1 VVVGQPADLAGRP
14 ELEWQN
20 ECDSAGICGLS
31 GESVISQN
39 INDACNDST
48 GIREICISL
57 SVPLVSFV
65 SSNPVATRSELR
77 RLFE

>member
-1 VVVGQPADLAGRP
+1 MVVGQPADLAGRP

-20 ECDSAGICGLS
+20 ECDSAGIGGLS

-39 INDACNDST
+39 INDACNDSN
-48 GIREICISL
+48 GIQDIFISL
-57 SVPLVSFV
+57 FVPLVSFV
-65 SSNPVATRSELR
+65 SSSPVATRSALR

>member
-1 VVVGQPADLAGRP
+1 MVVEQPADLAGRP

-20 ECDSAGICGLS
+20 ECDSAGIGGLL

-48 GIREICISL
+48 GIQEVCISFF
-57 SVPLVSFV
+57 VPLVSFV
-65 SSNPVATRSELR
+65 SSNPVATRSALR
-77 RLFE
+77 RLFK

>member
-1 VVVGQPADLAGRP
+1 MVVEQPADLAGRP

-20 ECDSAGICGLS
+20 ECDSAGIGGLL

-39 INDACNDST
+39 INGACNDNT
-48 GIREICISL
+48 VCISFF
-57 SVPLVSFV
+57 VPLVSFV
-65 SSNPVATRSELR
+65 SSNPVATRSALR